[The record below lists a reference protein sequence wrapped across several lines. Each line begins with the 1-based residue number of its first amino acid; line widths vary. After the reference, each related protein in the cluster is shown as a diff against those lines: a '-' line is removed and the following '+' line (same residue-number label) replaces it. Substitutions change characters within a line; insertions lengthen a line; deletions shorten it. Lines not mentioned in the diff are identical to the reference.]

1 MLAGEISTAHTET
14 TQTKT
19 GGPSRLSCVL
29 LASFAVLTASGIP
42 MTETVCFVNDTSP
55 DGWTLSNG
63 EWTSP
68 QYPYPVSEISF
79 SCSAQSSSGFTEVS
93 ASSGGDV
100 WTPLASLRA
109 ASTGA
114 TLRLSEGTGLRSFR
128 VAPSEAELMS
138 FSATWTDPR
147 LPAPQNISAVAFSE
161 DTVEVS
167 WDPIANAESYRI
179 TVWTNATVGAS
190 GGNEVWCDGFSNA
203 EAGSTSASAID
214 TEAFNSS
221 YADIEGWECGTY
233 VYPSTNA
240 GAVRIGGSEKSRAGS
255 LLTPP
260 LAAGDWHLRLRA
272 WRYSA
277 SDGNMMPVL
286 RVSGGETS
294 LVCVASFSLD
304 AAEPEE
310 LTLRLPRLNDG
321 DRLLLCSFTNR
332 SPRVVIDRIS
342 LLSGYSAGE
351 SVPVTVAEI
360 PAAATARSCI
370 IQNLPHGAVV
380 FVGVSAIDADGLQ
393 GVQSTGAE
401 TDLSNPPPRAVLNA
415 VPISSLSDFAYSQD
429 FEEFSDA
436 DTKWL
441 NGTTL
446 PFWQAFKVTDDTAE
460 PVEKL
465 SKTDGKAQ
473 AGGIYRLASNSY
485 TNGYAFGACAAA
497 GNGYVWGIAF
507 SNDTPYKVSL
517 TNLSFRAAQW
527 GFGNTTSQCIR
538 LSVIVT
544 NELVNIASG
553 GAWSEFS
560 NLQFDAPFS
569 DGDVHDAPHGGE
581 VPLSSAVDDA
591 EIPPGSVLLL
601 KWSFIRPAGQ
611 SGRSAVLGIDDVCA
625 LFSKRGRGFV
635 ISLASAAAD

>member
-1 MLAGEISTAHTET
+1 
-14 TQTKT
+14 
-19 GGPSRLSCVL
+19 
-29 LASFAVLTASGIP
+29 
-42 MTETVCFVNDTSP
+42 
-55 DGWTLSNG
+55 
-63 EWTSP
+63 
-68 QYPYPVSEISF
+68 
-79 SCSAQSSSGFTEVS
+79 
-93 ASSGGDV
+93 
-100 WTPLASLRA
+100 
-109 ASTGA
+109 
-114 TLRLSEGTGLRSFR
+114 
-128 VAPSEAELMS
+128 
-138 FSATWTDPR
+138 
-147 LPAPQNISAVAFSE
+147 
-161 DTVEVS
+161 
-167 WDPIANAESYRI
+167 
-179 TVWTNATVGAS
+179 
-190 GGNEVWCDGFSNA
+190 
-203 EAGSTSASAID
+203 
-214 TEAFNSS
+214 
-221 YADIEGWECGTY
+221 
-233 VYPSTNA
+233 
-240 GAVRIGGSEKSRAGS
+240 
-255 LLTPP
+255 
-260 LAAGDWHLRLRA
+260 
-272 WRYSA
+272 
-277 SDGNMMPVL
+277 MMPVL

-544 NELVNIASG
+544 NELVNIASD

-581 VPLSSAVDDA
+581 TPLSSAVDDA

-601 KWSFIRPAGQ
+601 KWSFIRPSGQ

>member
-1 MLAGEISTAHTET
+1 MLADEISTAHTET
-14 TQTKT
+14 AQTKA
-19 GGPSRLSCVL
+19 GGRSRLSCVL

-42 MTETVCFVNDTSP
+42 MTETADFVNDAPP

-79 SCSAQSSSGFTEVS
+79 SYSAQSSNGLAEVS
-93 ASSGGDV
+93 ASSGGTV

-109 ASTGA
+109 ASTSA
-114 TLRLSEGTGLRSFR
+114 TLRLSEDVGIRSFR
-128 VAPSEAELMS
+128 IAPSEAKLTS
-138 FSATWTDPR
+138 FSATWMDPR

-167 WDPIANAESYRI
+167 WDPVDGATSYRI

-190 GGNEVWCDGFSNA
+190 SGNEVWCDGFSNA
-203 EAGSTSASAID
+203 GAGSTSASAIN
-214 TEAFNSS
+214 TETFNSS

-260 LAAGDWHLRLRA
+260 LSAGDWHLRLRA

-294 LVCVASFSLD
+294 LVCVASFSLG

-360 PAAATARSCI
+360 SAAATASSCI

-380 FVGVSAIDADGLQ
+380 FVGVSAMGADDLQ
-393 GVQSTGAE
+393 GIQSAGAE

-415 VPISSLSDFAYSQD
+415 VPISSLSGFAYSQN
-429 FEEFSDA
+429 FEVLSDA
-436 DTKWL
+436 DTQWL

-446 PFWQAFKVTDDTAE
+446 PFWQAFKLSDDTVE

-465 SKTDGKAQ
+465 SRTDGKAQ
-473 AGGIYRLASNSY
+473 AGGIYRLASSAY
-485 TNGYAFGACAAA
+485 TNGCAFGACAAA
-497 GNGYVWGIAF
+497 GNGYVWGVAF
-507 SNDTPYKVSL
+507 TNDTSDKVSL

-544 NELVNIASG
+544 NELVNIASD
-553 GAWSEFS
+553 GAWFEISD
-560 NLQFDAPFS
+560 LQFNTPFS
-569 DGDVHDAPHGGE
+569 DGGVHAAPHGGE
-581 VPLSSAVDDA
+581 APLSATIDGV
-591 EIPPGSVLLL
+591 EMLPGDMLLL
-601 KWSFIRPAGQ
+601 KWSFVRPSGQ

-625 LFSKRGRGFV
+625 HFSKRGRGFV